1 MGPIFGS
8 PLSGPGS
15 SWTARLAG
23 QPSGSNPGSVLGPL
37 LFSLYTTSLGPIIT
51 SHGFSYHCYADDTQ
65 LYPTDPGISARIE
78 AFLTD
83 ISAWMTKHHL
93 QLNLAK
99 TELLIIPAKPSISH
113 DLSIPLGSATVT
125 P

>member
-1 MGPIFGS
+1 M
-8 PLSGPGS
+8 SGPRQLSTGVP
-15 SWTARLAG
+15 
-23 QPSGSNPGSVLGPL
+23 QGSVLGPL

-51 SHGFSYHCYADDTQ
+51 SHGFSYHCYTDNTQ
-65 LYPTDPGISARIE
+65 LYMSFHPTDPGISARIE

-99 TELLIIPAKPSISH
+99 TELLIISAKPSISH
-113 DLSIPLGSATVT
+113 HLPITPWDLRR
-125 P
+125 